1 MKKSCVKL
9 FSVICFVIFLLQ
21 TVSPLAGAVSSD
33 LEKEAKREKLI
44 AELDELYADQ
54 DDFTYKVEEDGHTI
68 TYTYKDS
75 DIGSFSVDLESGTGN
90 QAYVDEIMQTA
101 QMTPPGSNR
110 KSRRRERACDFRRR
124 NIGTGRIRKTL

>member
-1 MKKSCVKL
+1 MKKRAVKL
-9 FSVICFVIFLLQ
+9 FSIICFVIFLFQ
-21 TVSPLAGAVSSD
+21 SVSPIADAVSND

-54 DDFTYKVEEDGHTI
+54 DDFTYEVEEDGHTI
-68 TYTYKDS
+68 TYTCKDS

-101 QMTPPGSNR
+101 QMTPPVQTEEAEEEKEPVIS
-110 KSRRRERACDFRRR
+110 EEE
-124 NIGTGRIRKTL
+124 I